1 MKTIAAL
8 TLLFSLTSCG
18 TIIKAVNNT
27 PEKKQQRLDDAYLL
41 QLKNPQIKTTYDIF
55 VMDDEITPHELKTL
69 QRLAR
74 DTQR

>member
-18 TIIKAVNNT
+18 TILKTIQNT
-27 PEKKQQRLDDAYLL
+27 PERKQQRLDDAYLL
-41 QLKNPQIKTTYDIF
+41 QLEYPDIKSTYDIF